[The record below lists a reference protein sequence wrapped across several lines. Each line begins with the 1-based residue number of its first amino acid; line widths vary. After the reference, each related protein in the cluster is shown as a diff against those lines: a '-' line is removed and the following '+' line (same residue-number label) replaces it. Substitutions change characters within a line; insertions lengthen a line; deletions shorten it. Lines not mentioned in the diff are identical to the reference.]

1 MAAKLNFIFCTLYNL
16 HKFKMAANTL
26 KTDYYNFNVCARV
39 DARLYCNI
47 GYRYVVH
54 IYIIRGSHI
63 YSVN

>member
-1 MAAKLNFIFCTLYNL
+1 
-16 HKFKMAANTL
+16 MAANTL